1 MNEVPLHDGE
11 FAASVMAVPPLARR
25 ADYTLDPEQN
35 LALIRHI
42 EAGGVRTL
50 LYGGNANL
58 YHIAVSEYRELL
70 DLLADAASP
79 ATRVIPAIGPDYG
92 KMLDQAR
99 ILAQTRY
106 RTAMVLPLGG
116 FTTAEGV
123 ETGLSR
129 IADTAG
135 MPLTVYIK
143 SENYVDVDALAR
155 LVERGTLCAIKYA
168 IVRDDPA
175 HDPYLQRLLRSVP
188 AAKIISGMGERPAL
202 VHLREFGLAA
212 WTTGSGCIAPRMVM
226 ALLQAARNEC
236 GNERSNERRHE
247 RSNERNNERSNERS
261 NDRSNGGDPA
271 QPLYDA
277 FLPLETLRDEISLI
291 RVLHDAVTFSGI
303 ADMGP
308 LLPLLS
314 STSPGHHAK
323 IAQAAQ
329 MLLAREREFAQ
340 THPNLSHP

>member
-1 MNEVPLHDGE
+1 MNESPLSVGE

-25 ADYTLDPEQN
+25 ADYTLDPAQN

-58 YHIAVSEYRELL
+58 YHVAVSEYRELL
-70 DLLADAASP
+70 DLLADATSP
-79 ATRVIPAIGPDYG
+79 GTRVIPALGPDYG

-106 RTAMVLPLGG
+106 RTAMVLPLSG
-116 FTTAEGV
+116 FTTSDGV
-123 ETGLSR
+123 EAGITR

-135 MPLTVYIK
+135 MPLTLYIK
-143 SENYVDVDALAR
+143 SENYVDVDTLAR
-155 LVERGTLCAIKYA
+155 LVERGTLSAVKYA
-168 IVRDDPA
+168 IPRDNPA
-175 HDPYLQRLLRSVP
+175 DDPYLRRLLQIVP
-188 AAKIISGMGERPAL
+188 AAKIVSGMGERPAL

-226 ALLQAARNEC
+226 ALLRAVQSGRSAASPDC
-236 GNERSNERRHE
+236 ADHTIAER
-247 RSNERNNERSNERS
+247 
-261 NDRSNGGDPA
+261 
-271 QPLYDA
+271 LYDA
-277 FLPLETLRDEISLI
+277 FMPLETLRNDISLI
-291 RVLHDAVTFSGI
+291 RVLHDAITFTGL

-314 STSPGHHAK
+314 STPREHHAK
-323 IAQAAQ
+323 ITQTART
-329 MLLAREREFAQ
+329 LLALEREFVS
-340 THPNLSHP
+340 THPIRSDTQATL

>member
-1 MNEVPLHDGE
+1 MNESPLRDDE

-25 ADYTLDPEQN
+25 ADYTLDPAQN

-50 LYGGNANL
+50 LYAGNANF
-58 YHIAVSEYRELL
+58 YHVAVSEYRELL

-79 ATRVIPAIGPDYG
+79 GTRVIPALGPDYG

-116 FTTAEGV
+116 FTTSDGV
-123 ETGLSR
+123 ETGLTR

-135 MPLTVYIK
+135 IPLTLYIK
-143 SENYVDVDALAR
+143 SENYVDVDTLAR
-155 LVERGTLCAIKYA
+155 LVERGTLSAVKYA
-168 IVRDDPA
+168 IPRDNPA
-175 HDPYLQRLLRSVP
+175 DDRYLRRLLQSVP
-188 AAKIISGMGERPAL
+188 AAKIVSGMGEGPAL

-212 WTTGSGCIAPRMVM
+212 WTTGSGCIAPSMVM
-226 ALLQAARNEC
+226 ALLQAVQSGRSAASVDHNTV
-236 GNERSNERRHE
+236 ER
-247 RSNERNNERSNERS
+247 
-261 NDRSNGGDPA
+261 
-271 QPLYDA
+271 LYDA
-277 FLPLETLRDEISLI
+277 FMPLETLRNDISLI
-291 RVLHDAVTFSGI
+291 RVLHDAITFTGL

-314 STSPGHHAK
+314 STPREHHAK
-323 IAQAAQ
+323 IAQTAHT
-329 MLLAREREFAQ
+329 LLALEREFAS
-340 THPNLSHP
+340 THPNPFDTQATA